1 MIYSKSYCPHCRA
14 TKELFSRYKEKLKD
28 TIPEFEVSV
37 IELDLLPNPSD
48 ASMIQGYLFEL
59 TNQRTVPNI
68 FVGGRH
74 LGGNSDIQ
82 TMDKTG
88 RLEDYMIELLQAFY
102 DSREL

>member
-1 MIYSKSYCPHCRA
+1 
-14 TKELFSRYKEKLKD
+14 
-28 TIPEFEVSV
+28 
-37 IELDLLPNPSD
+37 
-48 ASMIQGYLFEL
+48 MIQGYLFEL

-88 RLEDYMIELLQAFY
+88 RLENYMIELLQAFY
-102 DSREL
+102 GSREL